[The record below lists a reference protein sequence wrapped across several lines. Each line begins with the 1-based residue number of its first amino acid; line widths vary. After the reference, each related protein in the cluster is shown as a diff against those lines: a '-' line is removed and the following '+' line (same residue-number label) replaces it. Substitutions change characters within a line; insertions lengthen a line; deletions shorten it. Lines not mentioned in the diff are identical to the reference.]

1 MLLITVD
8 GTYTVDVKLED
19 ASYRKLRFALE
30 NLLTNFWQLKA
41 IDILKTRKDTD
52 VKDWIGIRR
61 NR

>member
-41 IDILKTRKDTD
+41 IDILKTRKD
-52 VKDWIGIRR
+52 
-61 NR
+61 